1 MMYELVFKDAGGNW
15 SNDGYGDAVVSEQM
29 TDIADAANELLEIEE
44 FAKTEFAVRVIET
57 QQIIHFE

>member
-1 MMYELVFKDAGGNW
+1 MYELVYRDRGGNW

-29 TDIADAANELLEIEE
+29 TDIADAANELLEIEGFE
-44 FAKTEFAVRVIET
+44 AAEFAVRVVET